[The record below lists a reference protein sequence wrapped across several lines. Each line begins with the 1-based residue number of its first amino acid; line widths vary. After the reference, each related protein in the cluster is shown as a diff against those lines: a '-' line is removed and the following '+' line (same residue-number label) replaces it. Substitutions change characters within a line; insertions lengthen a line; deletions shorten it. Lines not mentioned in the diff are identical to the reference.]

1 MPFKYDEKLLVWGLD
16 GIEQNTLLQA
26 GKTARLP
33 FVPSHVA
40 LMPDAHVGMGSTV
53 GSVIPTEG
61 AIIPSAIGVD
71 IGCGMA
77 ALRLRLHGASLPDLS
92 GFMEPLAD
100 AIPAGVGKRRKANDE
115 VNVMEKLGRWPDMML
130 ADKRNMIPTAI
141 GQCGT
146 LGSGNHFF
154 ELCVD
159 EEDVVWVVLHSGS
172 RGVGK
177 QLAERHIDKAKGN
190 MRKNFISLE
199 DPALAYLV
207 QGEPDFEEYIF
218 DMLWAQRYAAL
229 NREVMLSRAMAAL
242 KRYVFDA
249 TGMIAES
256 DIKIN
261 CHHNFTQQEHHH
273 GRDVW
278 LTRKGAI
285 KAGPGDMG
293 IIPGSM
299 GTSTYIV
306 EGLGNPASYH
316 SCSHGAGRV
325 HSRSKAKSLFSS
337 SDLTERMQGRVW
349 NSDRAG
355 SLVDEIPDAYKD
367 IDAVIAAQSDLV
379 RVHHI
384 LTQVF
389 NYKG

>member
-1 MPFKYDEKLLVWGLD
+1 
-16 GIEQNTLLQA
+16 
-26 GKTARLP
+26 
-33 FVPSHVA
+33 
-40 LMPDAHVGMGSTV
+40 
-53 GSVIPTEG
+53 
-61 AIIPSAIGVD
+61 
-71 IGCGMA
+71 
-77 ALRLRLHGASLPDLS
+77 
-92 GFMEPLAD
+92 
-100 AIPAGVGKRRKANDE
+100 
-115 VNVMEKLGRWPDMML
+115 MML